1 MIIALILISVLLA
14 GAAAYLGYRAYYL
27 AGSVSDA
34 QEYIE
39 ELELTNSYMYS
50 RIEESYT
57 KMQEIDRLGA
67 FEKDDEAGTTFQLL
81 QQTITELKDTFD
93 GQAQEEK

>member
-39 ELELTNSYMYS
+39 ELELTNEYMYS
-50 RIEESYT
+50 KISHSYDIM
-57 KMQEIDRLGA
+57 KQIDRLGA
-67 FEKDDEAGTTFQLL
+67 FEAEDEAGTTFQLL
-81 QQTITELKDTFD
+81 SIILYTMLP
-93 GQAQEEK
+93 